1 VSFDG
6 KDMSD
11 NQHLLTQSKVF
22 NEIKRQENTNDR
34 QVAENIGESIEIVRP
49 IVEDLHA
56 KGVIHAQWDS
66 SVSNEKEDR
75 YLVTLLEKKSY

>member
-1 VSFDG
+1 VSFNG
-6 KDMSD
+6 KHMSD
-11 NQHLLTQSKVF
+11 TQHLLTQSKVF

-34 QVAENIGESIEIVRP
+34 QIAKNVGESIDIVRP

-56 KGVIHAQWDS
+56 KGVIHAQWHS
-66 SVSNEKEDR
+66 SGGNETEDQ

>member
-1 VSFDG
+1 
-6 KDMSD
+6 MSD

-22 NEIKRQENTNDR
+22 NEIKRQENTNDI

-49 IVEDLHA
+49 IIEDLHA

-66 SVSNEKEDR
+66 STSNEIKDR